1 MLTEHQNALNSIE
14 WFTLKWQILYYVNFS
29 SIIFF
34 FFLIARIHPLFL
46 FLQLQPWFKPPLLSP
61 RLSLA
66 SLTGLLFHSDYHLWF
81 FSTHSPNNT
90 VFSVRWQLIFAES
103 PAVAFY
109 LFIVKAKVLTVVHR
123 TPPPNVTCYGTR
135 LIWPHPLLFCPL
147 PSLTPITAGSLL
159 PFQHSRHTPASGP
172 LHLLFAVFCIFPP
185 PVI

>member
-109 LFIVKAKVLTVVHR
+109 LFIVKAKVLTVLHR
-123 TPPPNVTCYGTR
+123 TPPQCD
-135 LIWPHPLLFCPL
+135 LLWYQTHLTPSPTIL
-147 PSLTPITAGSLL
+147 SPSLPNTDHCRLL
-159 PFQHSRHTPASGP
+159 A
-172 LHLLFAVFCIFPP
+172 AVSTF
-185 PVI
+185 